1 MPRGS
6 GPSNAP
12 DPYSRSGSSGLP
24 VHHKVLLLVVEVAA
38 GAVVHEPGIGV
49 VAREP
54 ASPVGVACTQAAHGA
69 ADAAVF
75 EGAVGI
81 ENLELN
87 VAGGGRAVGAAR
99 GEGTQRPDR
108 IGLADGP
115 SRPLQV
121 ATVELRLVA
130 CAGFALARGDDGI
143 EGAGIELDLQLD
155 IGAQRAQRGLG
166 SGIEPRLAGNFI
178 APVILLIGSLERLR
192 IGAARLARGQEQ
204 DV

>member
-54 ASPVGVACTQAAHGA
+54 ANPVGVARTQAAHGA

-81 ENLELN
+81 ENLELD
-87 VAGGGRAVGAAR
+87 VVGVGRAVGAELGASPHR
-99 GEGTQRPDR
+99 NEELDR
-108 IGLADGP
+108 ASDCP
-115 SRPLQV
+115 S
-121 ATVELRLVA
+121 
-130 CAGFALARGDDGI
+130 GI
-143 EGAGIELDLQLD
+143 MHRRTEGAGS
-155 IGAQRAQRGLG
+155 R
-166 SGIEPRLAGNFI
+166 
-178 APVILLIGSLERLR
+178 
-192 IGAARLARGQEQ
+192 
-204 DV
+204 